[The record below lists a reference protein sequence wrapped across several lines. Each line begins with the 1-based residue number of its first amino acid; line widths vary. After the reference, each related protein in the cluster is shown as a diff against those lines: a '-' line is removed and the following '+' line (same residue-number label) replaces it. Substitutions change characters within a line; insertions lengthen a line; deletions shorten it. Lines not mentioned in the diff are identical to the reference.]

1 MQITDKRYS
10 EHIIFDELK
19 SYAKFYKSLSFS
31 TMSFIP
37 AGTGALNFD
46 TYIFS
51 SMQGTLESISTILLS
66 GRINDSY
73 ALLRKYHDSAIINAY
88 EIAYL
93 EANVS
98 IENFIVEKISNWL
111 RGKEKIPGYN
121 PMKQYLQSNTKL
133 AAINALLESDDRYP
147 KIRSRCNDHMHYNYF
162 HYMLAN
168 DNEVYNKSRLTLLN
182 QLSEDLRDI
191 FILHIGYLFSLN
203 PHYMVSSDYLDSLEC
218 GLTPEEGSQYFVAP
232 FIQKMFDTIIKPYRA
247 DIAELIRNESGMTL
261 E

>member
-10 EHIIFDELK
+10 EHSIFEDLK
-19 SYAKFYKSLSFS
+19 YYAEFYKSLSFS

-37 AGTGALNFD
+37 IGTGALNFD

-51 SMQGTLESISTILLS
+51 SMQGTLESISSILS
-66 GRINDSY
+66 AGRINDSY

-93 EANVS
+93 ADHVS
-98 IENFIVEKISNWL
+98 IENFIVQKISDWL
-111 RGKEKIPGYN
+111 KGNEKIPGYN
-121 PMKQYLQSNTKL
+121 PMKQYLQKNPKL
-133 AAINALLESDDRYP
+133 ISICALFKSDDRYP

-203 PHYMVSSDYLDSLEC
+203 PHYMVSSDYLDALEC

-232 FIQKMFDTIIKPYRA
+232 FIQKIFDTVIKPYRA
-247 DIAELIRNESGMTL
+247 DIAKLIRNESGMTL